1 MIEPFLDNEFMQRA
15 LLAGVLLSAL
25 AAIVGTYVVL
35 RGLAF
40 IGDALAHG
48 VLPGVAIAAIVG
60 APILVGAGIASVTM
74 IAGIGVITSRSRL
87 SNDSAIG
94 LLFVGLLSL
103 GVVLVSSSRRIAG
116 DLESILFGEFLGIDS
131 TDLIM
136 LAVSLVIA
144 VVIVSA
150 TSRALLVSSF
160 DEDLAQAMGF
170 GVRAH
175 YFLLLGL
182 VAGTVVVAFQAVGTL
197 LVFGLL
203 LAPAATGALVASRIG
218 TMMAVATVVGV
229 ISSYFGLLAS
239 YHFGWAAGASVVL
252 CAVAI
257 FFVVLFG
264 VKARDMVVRR
274 HV

>member
-1 MIEPFLDNEFMQRA
+1 MLRPFLDNQFMQQA

-48 VLPGVAIAAIVG
+48 VLPGVAIAAILG
-60 APILVGAGIASVTM
+60 APVLLGAGIAALAM
-74 IAGIGVITSRSRL
+74 ISAIGTITTRSRL
-87 SNDSAIG
+87 SDDSAIG

-103 GVVLVSSSRRIAG
+103 AVVLVSSSRNISG
-116 DLESILFGEFLGIDS
+116 DLESILFGEFLGVDNSDIW
-131 TDLIM
+131 M
-136 LAVSLVIA
+136 LAASLVIA
-144 VVIVSA
+144 AGIVGL

-170 GVRAH
+170 SVRFH

-182 VAGTVVVAFQAVGTL
+182 IAGTVVAAFQAVGSL
-197 LVFGLL
+197 LVFGML
-203 LAPAATGALVASRIG
+203 LAPSATGALIARRIG
-218 TMMAVATVVGV
+218 VMMAIAAVVGAL
-229 ISSYFGLLAS
+229 SSYFGLLAS

-252 CAVAI
+252 CAVTC
-257 FFVVLFG
+257 FFIVLF
-264 VKARDMVVRR
+264 ATRLRDVFKGSTT
-274 HV
+274 

>member
-1 MIEPFLDNEFMQRA
+1 MIRPFLDNQFMQQA
-15 LLAGVLLSAL
+15 LLAGVLVSAL

-35 RGLAF
+35 RGMAF

-48 VLPGVAIAAIVG
+48 VLPGVAIAAIIG
-60 APILVGAGIASVTM
+60 APVLIGAGLAAFAM
-74 IAGIGVITSRSRL
+74 ITGIGAITTRSRL

-103 GVVLVSSSRRIAG
+103 GVVLVSSSREISG
-116 DLESILFGEFLGIDS
+116 DLESILFGEFLGVDG
-131 TDLIM
+131 TDLVM

-144 VVIVSA
+144 VAIVSL

-182 VAGTVVVAFQAVGTL
+182 VAGTVVVAFQAVGSL
-197 LVFGLL
+197 LIFGML
-203 LAPAATGALVASRIG
+203 LAPSATGALIARRIG
-218 TMMAVATVVGV
+218 VMMA
-229 ISSYFGLLAS
+229 I
-239 YHFGWAAGASVVL
+239 AA
-252 CAVAI
+252 
-257 FFVVLFG
+257 
-264 VKARDMVVRR
+264 
-274 HV
+274 H